1 MGYLEMLRMSLR
13 AIAKQSKIL
22 KISVSLEIL
31 DCFVAAT
38 RLLAMT
44 ILKVCLQPAVF
55 NFYF

>member
-1 MGYLEMLRMSLR
+1 MLRMSLR